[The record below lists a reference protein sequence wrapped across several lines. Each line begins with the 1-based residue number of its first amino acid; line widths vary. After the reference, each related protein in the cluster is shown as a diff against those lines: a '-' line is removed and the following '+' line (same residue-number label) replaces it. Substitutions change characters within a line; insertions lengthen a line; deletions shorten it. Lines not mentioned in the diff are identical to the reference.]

1 MRHWIKTN
9 AFFTNMKIVLYLF
22 IFLSFYW
29 LVRMLVS
36 FFWTKKEEKLFLGSE
51 GKDHCSFFV
60 VIPVLKEEDIIL
72 ATMDYFL
79 NLIKPF
85 PGSKLIIVTTAKE
98 DEICKKNKEAV
109 QVLVSKGARNEI
121 VSFIKSDFGTD
132 LSGLKDI
139 EILKNKALEVIS
151 EHKNTID
158 VLKDYHQEGV
168 MVINYPFTSGKMAHQ
183 LNYCLKLLIEKRF
196 WHNELLGIYNADS
209 RPDSETFFWLN
220 QRSDGSSLVFQ
231 QYGKYFGNIELILK
245 RGFISKAILISSC
258 IWQNRWSVG
267 FEIFNSLK
275 QFVFLKKIII
285 GEKFLCP
292 LNYCIGHGLF
302 FTRDIYEKY
311 HFFEDTHNED
321 AIFGLGLS
329 YAKKTIFPIPF
340 FDVADTPNTVK
351 SLFFQKATWFF
362 GPFQAPLYFKK
373 LKAMIPEVDGIRLF
387 FLSGKLFSHA
397 VFWVIGPT
405 CLLFIF
411 LYSLA
416 TLNFKPFLLVYLV
429 FLVLPGFLVYLLFPD
444 KKIKACEALIFL
456 FFGSFFAYVMHGAS
470 AYYSIFLAAK
480 AKIANKEVDKYK
492 TKILRS

>member
-1 MRHWIKTN
+1 
-9 AFFTNMKIVLYLF
+9 MKIILYLF
-22 IFLSFYW
+22 ILLSVYW
-29 LVRMLVS
+29 LVKILVS
-36 FFWTKKEEKLFLGSE
+36 FFWMKRSE
-51 GKDHCSFFV
+51 RAFYGGERKANRPFFV
-60 VIPVLKEEDIIL
+60 VIPVIEEKDIIF
-72 ATMDYFL
+72 ATIDYFL

-109 QVLVSKGARNEI
+109 KVLASKGVRNEI
-121 VSFIKSDFGTD
+121 VSLIKSDFGAD
-132 LSGLKDI
+132 LSGFKDI

-151 EHKNTID
+151 EYKNTID
-158 VLKDYHQEGV
+158 VLKDCHREGV
-168 MVINYPFTSGKMAHQ
+168 MVINYPFISGKMAHQ
-183 LNYCLKLLIEKRF
+183 LNYCLKLLINKGF

-220 QRSDGSSLVFQ
+220 QRSNGSSLVFQ
-231 QYGKYFGNIELILK
+231 QYGKYFGNTESILK
-245 RGFISKAILISSC
+245 SDFISRAILISSC

-267 FEIFNSLK
+267 FEMFNSLK
-275 QFVFLKKIII
+275 QFIFLKKKII
-285 GEKFLCP
+285 GERFLHP

-340 FDVADTPNTVK
+340 FDVADAPNTVK

-373 LKAMIPEVDGIRLF
+373 LKGMIPEVDGARLF
-387 FLSGKLFSHA
+387 FLSSKLFFHA
-397 VFWVIGPT
+397 IFWVIGPT

-416 TLNFKPFLLVYLV
+416 TLNFEPFLLAYFT

-444 KKIKACEALIFL
+444 KKIKAGEALIFL
-456 FFGSFFAYVMHGAS
+456 LFGSFFAYVMHGAS

-480 AKIANKEVDKYK
+480 AKITNGEVDKYK